1 MDPETWD
8 QATPGEALDSCFCPI
23 PPTLFS
29 QSSRCINPRVRTAS
43 VSRRAETSQIYLSR
57 LSLLSAHIP
66 CQNNKQVTANL
77 LSAALFKKTVYTP
90 LTR

>member
-23 PPTLFS
+23 PPTLSS

-43 VSRRAETSQIYLSR
+43 VPRRAKTSQIYLSR
-57 LSLLSAHIP
+57 LSFLSAHIP

-77 LSAALFKKTVYTP
+77 LSVALFRKTVYTP

>member
-23 PPTLFS
+23 PPPS
-29 QSSRCINPRVRTAS
+29 QSSRGINPRVRTAS
-43 VSRRAETSQIYLSR
+43 VPRRAETSQIYLSR

-77 LSAALFKKTVYTP
+77 LSAALFRKTVYTP